1 MVGHP
6 TKLKPNT
13 KKVSKMKKVILAFLL
28 LMMLAPPLSA
38 NAVSNNQTKL
48 IKEFMDQS
56 IEEYNIPG
64 VSLAVIQDGE
74 LFFQE
79 NWGIQSDGTPVTEDT
94 LFTLG
99 SISKPLTSLAIMKL
113 VEQKDIELDQ
123 AIDTYLPS
131 FHYHAK
137 GFESKITIRHLLTH
151 TSGISSYDGLKI
163 AELKWKGKNA
173 INDAVQKL
181 NNVELNHEPG
191 DVHQYSAANY
201 LLLGRIIEHV
211 TNQSFSEFMNDEIYS
226 GLDMDRTVSTFKN
239 ASELGYQP
247 GFQSWFGKPIKSENL
262 FDDSGAPYGYISSTA
277 NDMTKYIRFLLEGG
291 GLLSDHYFD
300 MYTSPQVHRTEDM
313 YYGLGWRISTEEKNS
328 YFFHGG
334 ETPDSRAELLV
345 NPKKNY
351 GFILLTNK
359 NNFSEVLHTAYM
371 REGIKTI
378 IEDGKMP
385 NIPKASHKMQWI
397 TLIVTIVLTL
407 LSIWNLFRL
416 KRKNNLRVKLWS
428 MIGLISI
435 VFSIIL
441 IPTLIYLFGSPWHTI
456 HYYAPDTAFLIKCL
470 VGVLAG
476 NGCLLFF
483 LIILKEKRKNN
494 LNKSADGEKSISEP
508 SIKGYDG

>member
-1 MVGHP
+1 
-6 TKLKPNT
+6 
-13 KKVSKMKKVILAFLL
+13 MKKVLLSLL
-28 LMMLAPPLSA
+28 LFTMLVTPLSA
-38 NAVSNNQTKL
+38 NAVSNNQTEL
-48 IKEFMDQS
+48 IKEFMDKA
-56 IEEYNIPG
+56 IEEYKIPG
-64 VSLAVIQDGE
+64 VSLAVIRDGE

-79 NWGIQSDGTPVTEDT
+79 SWGIQSDRTPVTKDT

-99 SISKPLTSLAIMKL
+99 SVSKPLTSLAIMKL

-123 AIDTYLPS
+123 AIDTYIPS
-131 FHYHAK
+131 FKYNRN
-137 GFESKITIRHLLTH
+137 GFENKITIRHLLTH
-151 TSGISSYDGLKI
+151 TSGISSYEGLKI
-163 AELKWKGKNA
+163 AELKLRGKNA
-173 INDAVQKL
+173 INHAVQKL

-201 LLLGRIIEHV
+201 LLLGKVIENV

-226 GLDMDRTVSTFKN
+226 KLGMNQTASNFKN

-277 NDMTKYIRFLLEGG
+277 NDMTKYIQFLLEGG
-291 GLLSDHYFD
+291 DLLSDHYFEI
-300 MYTSPQVHRTEDM
+300 YTSPQVHRREDM
-313 YYGLGWRISTEEKNS
+313 YYGLGWRISTEEKDT

-359 NNFSEVLHTAYM
+359 NNFSEVLQTAYI

-378 IEDGKMP
+378 IEDGEFSEV
-385 NIPKASHKMQWI
+385 PKASRQMQWM
-397 TLIVTIVLTL
+397 TLIVTILLTL

-416 KRKNNLRVKLWS
+416 KRKNIIRVKLWKVV
-428 MIGLISI
+428 GLTSI
-435 VFSIIL
+435 IFSIAL
-441 IPTLIYLFGSPWHTI
+441 IPTLIYSFGSPWHTI
-456 HYYAPDTAFLIKCL
+456 YYYAPDTAFLIKCL

-476 NGCLLFF
+476 NGSLLFF
-483 LIILKEKRKNN
+483 IIILKKKRKNDLKN
-494 LNKSADGEKSISEP
+494 SADGEETCF
-508 SIKGYDG
+508 